1 MFESF
6 VKVPKLLCQY
16 SVIKV
21 CFKSNSLYQT
31 ESLFY
36 VSSTGILTRGE
47 ELTSRE
53 QQRFAM
59 HIITLMALSTG
70 MRAGVAGNM
79 REAEFNNSTL
89 KDGKYVISVMQTNP
103 SNDTVFIMTY

>member
-1 MFESF
+1 
-6 VKVPKLLCQY
+6 
-16 SVIKV
+16 
-21 CFKSNSLYQT
+21 
-31 ESLFY
+31 
-36 VSSTGILTRGE
+36 
-47 ELTSRE
+47 
-53 QQRFAM
+53 M

-103 SNDTVFIMTY
+103 SDETMFHRIWPWPYILPITRRSQLQACVAWWKAPDFKLSGTRRTDKTGGRNLTDEHGSSKEKEKN